1 MQTKKVITLLLLWSC
16 FICFSGCSHN
26 TSKPEKQELTEQVYQ
41 NLLMAYNARD
51 YQRVK
56 TGLDYINKKG
66 IADKRTMY
74 LEALIEI
81 IQNMPDKAISRL
93 QDAIALD
100 PEFSEAHNT
109 LGTVYMQQQKFSLA
123 QTEFLKACS
132 NPLYQTPEKAYHNLG
147 NLYTQQGKLE
157 QARGC
162 YLKAIELNQNY
173 FPSHYELSRLYLK
186 SNRLELAAQ
195 EIEKAKNIA
204 PEHPGVWLQIGD
216 IEATRG
222 KKELAIAAYKKV
234 IKLNPG
240 CNFADRASQEL
251 DRINKTY

>member
-1 MQTKKVITLLLLWSC
+1 MQTKKVITLLLLLSC

-26 TSKPEKQELTEQVYQ
+26 ATKPKEQELSEQIYQ
-41 NLLMAYNARD
+41 NLLLAFNARD
-51 YQRVK
+51 YQLVK
-56 TGLDYINKKG
+56 TGLDEINKAG

-81 IQNMPDKAISRL
+81 MQKMPDKAIAKL
-93 QDAIALD
+93 QAAIALD
-100 PEFSEAHNT
+100 PDFSEAHNT

-123 QTEFLKACS
+123 QTEFLKACE

-147 NLYTQQGKLE
+147 NLYTRQEKLE
-157 QARGC
+157 QARAC

-173 FPSHYELSRLYLK
+173 FPSHYELSRLYLNA
-186 SNRLELAAQ
+186 SQFDLATQ
-195 EIEKAKNIA
+195 EIEKAKKIA
-204 PEHPGVWLQIGD
+204 PEHPGVWLQIGN
-216 IEATRG
+216 IEASRG
-222 KKELAIAAYKKV
+222 DRELAVAAYNKV

-240 CNFADRASQEL
+240 CNFADQAREEL